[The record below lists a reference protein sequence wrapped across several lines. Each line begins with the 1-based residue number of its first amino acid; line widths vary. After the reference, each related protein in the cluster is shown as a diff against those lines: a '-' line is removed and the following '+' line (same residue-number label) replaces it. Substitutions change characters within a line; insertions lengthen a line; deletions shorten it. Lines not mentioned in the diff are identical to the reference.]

1 MTPNIFSSSDF
12 DERNLSV
19 ALGHVANGWSILQLA
34 PGTKRPPGG
43 SLGVYAATTDP
54 AEVERVWSAT
64 PDANVGGATG
74 DGFIALDVDPD
85 EGAAETLA
93 ELPPLPRTRTHRTPR
108 GEHLIFQAPPG
119 TRGAKLGDGV
129 TVRGVGSYV
138 VLRGSVLA
146 DGGRYQ
152 VLDDHPAVEAPD
164 WLLERLAIHTP
175 DGGDLPA
182 EVLVDVLVLPRHLQE
197 IMAEVP
203 GVDRSGQVWNLVAAG
218 LEWGL
223 ADGEI
228 LYLARRFT
236 PAVEKYLDRLDLE
249 LARVLAKER
258 PRHQHAGQP
267 CDRAGCPNAP
277 DWMGGPPIPEADF
290 WSSRPVL
297 GHVRDFARARRAS
310 PWAVLGAV
318 LVRVTVAVPP
328 FLALPPLVGGP
339 ASLNIYVG
347 LVGPSGAGKGAAEAV
362 ARDAVRVGHLETASI
377 GSGEGIAHL
386 FARRVRPKGQ
396 PSYVERTAEAVLFV
410 VPEVDTLKALDA
422 RQGSTLFGELRK
434 GWVGEPLGFAYADP
448 DKRLPIDAHTYRLGL
463 LVGVQPDRAG
473 VLLDDA
479 DAGTPQ
485 RFVWLPATDP
495 AAPDLAPPEPAPW
508 PWSPGFLVGVRDS
521 ISVCQVAREYVDA
534 DRLARVRGNGQ
545 GLDAHA
551 ALARLKVAAAL
562 ALLEDRAEVG
572 EEDWRLAAVVMGV
585 STRTR
590 AAVVDVL
597 ASSSRERNR
606 RRGEAEADRAIVVE
620 AKTREAAVDRVAR
633 VIVRHLDRAGDWVIR
648 SELRRGVTARDREH
662 FDAAI
667 DGLVEAR
674 TVMVDEAGAGTRYR
688 LAKRP

>member
-1 MTPNIFSSSDF
+1 MLPGHIGVRWRHTCQNCSPSPRSPPSCVSRPRPSASGAPKAQVRAPRRSAAICGTGGPSSTARWRSASAKPPAVAAPDKPDGRLRGKPAAIKRMQRSRMTPNIFSSSDF

-362 ARDAVRVGHLETASI
+362 ARDA
-377 GSGEGIAHL
+377 
-386 FARRVRPKGQ
+386 
-396 PSYVERTAEAVLFV
+396 
-410 VPEVDTLKALDA
+410 
-422 RQGSTLFGELRK
+422 
-434 GWVGEPLGFAYADP
+434 
-448 DKRLPIDAHTYRLGL
+448 
-463 LVGVQPDRAG
+463 
-473 VLLDDA
+473 
-479 DAGTPQ
+479 
-485 RFVWLPATDP
+485 
-495 AAPDLAPPEPAPW
+495 
-508 PWSPGFLVGVRDS
+508 
-521 ISVCQVAREYVDA
+521 
-534 DRLARVRGNGQ
+534 
-545 GLDAHA
+545 
-551 ALARLKVAAAL
+551 
-562 ALLEDRAEVG
+562 
-572 EEDWRLAAVVMGV
+572 
-585 STRTR
+585 
-590 AAVVDVL
+590 
-597 ASSSRERNR
+597 
-606 RRGEAEADRAIVVE
+606 
-620 AKTREAAVDRVAR
+620 
-633 VIVRHLDRAGDWVIR
+633 
-648 SELRRGVTARDREH
+648 
-662 FDAAI
+662 
-667 DGLVEAR
+667 
-674 TVMVDEAGAGTRYR
+674 
-688 LAKRP
+688 

>member
-1 MTPNIFSSSDF
+1 
-12 DERNLSV
+12 
-19 ALGHVANGWSILQLA
+19 
-34 PGTKRPPGG
+34 
-43 SLGVYAATTDP
+43 
-54 AEVERVWSAT
+54 
-64 PDANVGGATG
+64 
-74 DGFIALDVDPD
+74 
-85 EGAAETLA
+85 
-93 ELPPLPRTRTHRTPR
+93 
-108 GEHLIFQAPPG
+108 
-119 TRGAKLGDGV
+119 
-129 TVRGVGSYV
+129 
-138 VLRGSVLA
+138 
-146 DGGRYQ
+146 
-152 VLDDHPAVEAPD
+152 
-164 WLLERLAIHTP
+164 
-175 DGGDLPA
+175 
-182 EVLVDVLVLPRHLQE
+182 
-197 IMAEVP
+197 
-203 GVDRSGQVWNLVAAG
+203 
-218 LEWGL
+218 
-223 ADGEI
+223 
-228 LYLARRFT
+228 
-236 PAVEKYLDRLDLE
+236 
-249 LARVLAKER
+249 
-258 PRHQHAGQP
+258 
-267 CDRAGCPNAP
+267 
-277 DWMGGPPIPEADF
+277 
-290 WSSRPVL
+290 
-297 GHVRDFARARRAS
+297 
-310 PWAVLGAV
+310 VLGAV